1 MFSEAFPMRQRK
13 NHALTRRYMNSAEL
27 SRDIPIEREVLMA
40 SVARMKVVIEL
51 RDVALQSLKERG
63 K

>member
-1 MFSEAFPMRQRK
+1 
-13 NHALTRRYMNSAEL
+13 MNSAEL

-40 SVARMKVVIEL
+40 SVARMKVIEL

>member
-40 SVARMKVVIEL
+40 SVARMKVIEL